1 MQQIKP
7 IKYYD
12 FMLSQLKGNR
22 RYQLRL
28 SSLLLDNWLLS
39 GLNEGLFQLAIARNI
54 SSALFFFRAEHA
66 DRCVAYRYLYLL
78 LLSEDCG
85 QCGVADS
92 YVAWAV
98 LMAIC

>member
-54 SSALFFFRAEHA
+54 SSALFFLEQSMQI
-66 DRCVAYRYLYLL
+66 VVLL
-78 LLSEDCG
+78 IGIYICFYFQRTVVNAGSLTVMLLGLC
-85 QCGVADS
+85 
-92 YVAWAV
+92 
-98 LMAIC
+98 